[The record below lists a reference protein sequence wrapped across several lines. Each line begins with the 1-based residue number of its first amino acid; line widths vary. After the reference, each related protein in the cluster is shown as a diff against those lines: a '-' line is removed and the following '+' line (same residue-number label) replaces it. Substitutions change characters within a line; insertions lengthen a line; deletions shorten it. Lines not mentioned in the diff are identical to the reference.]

1 VVRSILSQDSDRP
14 VDEASV
20 LWSDEE
26 EDETVDNMV
35 ELINSNYTFV
45 HSMFVGGVT
54 KMEVDH
60 MRENSKPAMKTKE
73 SKQHSSSTVDIDPG
87 FVGSLVIE
95 HIKPHVAVMELKLN
109 QTSRRIDSIESYLTG
124 YLESLMGKFK
134 EEMLQTITSMVI
146 TYLGKG
152 HSAAPHDPHLNPPET
167 HNFVSGNLPYM
178 IPLAD
183 DNAKSIR
190 NVMENLSDYSTPPSS
205 PRNCQ
210 AENTLSPT
218 IALGQSGLLMSAPV
232 YQGMAHS
239 AHSQNHIRQI
249 DMNQLSGVDKVVP
262 RDLMDM
268 PSFTLGITQEENMKG
283 AGEGVV
289 KESVNGSPLPD
300 LNFADNIED
309 PQTSR
314 KSKRQKMVPSD
325 LVENYHCGPHILSR
339 LRRSQKFVFIWY
351 DQREVERKFLKLS
364 HQLACNSVINVA
376 GLSVS
381 SKEIILIAERSRIF
395 PPKVVDILIHLVRSV
410 VLQHL
415 SNENLHS
422 CYFLDTKFGSALVR
436 SYPKFKKLKNK
447 ESYSFPKG
455 VLALVNDDGG
465 TPLQARGYYF
475 PFSLGKEHW
484 VGVYFDTVQGHL
496 SVLDCNMS
504 YSNEASVAKFLTP
517 LLHMLPYLSTRGSMD
532 IVREE
537 VMPFRFDRPKVVS
550 QIDHLPDSGLM
561 AVLLMVTHAVY
572 GIDACKNISTTSL
585 SEEGKSA
592 AIMAYEFKEKL

>member
-1 VVRSILSQDSDRP
+1 MVVRSILSQDSDRP

-152 HSAAPHDPHLNPPET
+152 HSAAPHDPLLNPPET

-210 AENTLSPT
+210 VILYFS
-218 IALGQSGLLMSAPV
+218 
-232 YQGMAHS
+232 
-239 AHSQNHIRQI
+239 
-249 DMNQLSGVDKVVP
+249 
-262 RDLMDM
+262 
-268 PSFTLGITQEENMKG
+268 SF
-283 AGEGVV
+283 
-289 KESVNGSPLPD
+289 
-300 LNFADNIED
+300 
-309 PQTSR
+309 
-314 KSKRQKMVPSD
+314 MV
-325 LVENYHCGPHILSR
+325 IL
-339 LRRSQKFVFIWY
+339 
-351 DQREVERKFLKLS
+351 
-364 HQLACNSVINVA
+364 
-376 GLSVS
+376 
-381 SKEIILIAERSRIF
+381 
-395 PPKVVDILIHLVRSV
+395 
-410 VLQHL
+410 
-415 SNENLHS
+415 
-422 CYFLDTKFGSALVR
+422 
-436 SYPKFKKLKNK
+436 
-447 ESYSFPKG
+447 
-455 VLALVNDDGG
+455 
-465 TPLQARGYYF
+465 
-475 PFSLGKEHW
+475 
-484 VGVYFDTVQGHL
+484 
-496 SVLDCNMS
+496 
-504 YSNEASVAKFLTP
+504 
-517 LLHMLPYLSTRGSMD
+517 YLSSFITW
-532 IVREE
+532 
-537 VMPFRFDRPKVVS
+537 
-550 QIDHLPDSGLM
+550 LL
-561 AVLLMVTHAVY
+561 VL
-572 GIDACKNISTTSL
+572 I
-585 SEEGKSA
+585 
-592 AIMAYEFKEKL
+592 F